1 MSRSINVFLIS
12 AFLLITSAGLKAQ
25 VQARDTIGPSPK
37 DVIYYMELIG
47 HKNGKRFMHPWGN
60 KEDSKQELKQQKFR
74 AKMPQKVHIKL
85 GHAPGVDDIA
95 SNTFL
100 LSEGMRDTEP
110 YTQRSK
116 DDSILLG
123 LGQFEDANQLFFA
136 EVVFE
141 YADGRKSIPKYSDVR

>member
-1 MSRSINVFLIS
+1 
-12 AFLLITSAGLKAQ
+12 
-25 VQARDTIGPSPK
+25 
-37 DVIYYMELIG
+37 
-47 HKNGKRFMHPWGN
+47 MHPWGN

-74 AKMPQKVHIKL
+74 AKVLIVLEKGAEMPQKVHIKL